1 VSAEPPAVT
10 PAQGA
15 QDPLGVVLP
24 GMGFGAALGVGLQG
38 LVTFGVDTLKSAAPL
53 TDKPSLGSAHA
64 LVLLL
69 GTPAA
74 IALAGLATWRLLASI
89 RNPWR
94 QAMLALVVGLGS
106 FVLSV
111 VLIWPL
117 HSSFGRSGILALVGV
132 AGMICLLIAKRISAL
147 HAAV

>member
-1 VSAEPPAVT
+1 MTSEPGTA
-10 PAQGA
+10 
-15 QDPLGVVLP
+15 DPIGVVLP
-24 GMGFGAALGVGLQG
+24 GMGFGAALGIGLQG
-38 LVTFGVDTLKSAAPL
+38 LVTFGVDTLKSGAPL

-74 IALAGLATWRLLASI
+74 MALAGLATWMLLAPI

-94 QAMLALVVGLGS
+94 QAMLALVAGLGS

-117 HSSFGRSGILALVGV
+117 HSSFGRGGILALVAV
-132 AGMICLLIAKRISAL
+132 AAMVCLLIGKRISTIR
-147 HAAV
+147 AAV

>member
-1 VSAEPPAVT
+1 MNGERDVATTEPGT
-10 PAQGA
+10 T
-15 QDPLGVVLP
+15 DPIGVVLP
-24 GMGFGAALGVGLQG
+24 SMGFGAALGIGLQG
-38 LVTFGVDTLKSAAPL
+38 LVTFGVDTLKSGAPL

-74 IALAGLATWRLLASI
+74 MVLAGLATWRLLAPI

-94 QAMLALVVGLGS
+94 QAMLALVAGLGS

-117 HSSFGRSGILALVGV
+117 HGAFGRGGILVLVGTAALVCGRIGKRLS
-132 AGMICLLIAKRISAL
+132 AGR
-147 HAAV
+147 AAA